1 MANIARL
8 PQPLVEVYEWQFE
21 GACREADPELF
32 FSPESER
39 GPRRRARERAAKTF
53 CSRCPVVQQCLQHA
67 LKVKEPYGVW
77 GGLTAGERANP
88 GVSSAAS

>member
-8 PQPLVEVYEWQFE
+8 PLPLVEVYEWQFE

-77 GGLTAGERANP
+77 GGLTTGERANA